1 MKLLKILKVWLDEL
15 IPEITKNCIRSKVAI
30 VIKKN
35 SNDSYN
41 VILSE
46 DYGEY
51 LDLVEQKNNG
61 KITEVEFNKQVNLI
75 TIDNLFTIKTETYN
89 INDFVI
95 IGFLDNKLTNV
106 TIPGSVFLIVNGAFS
121 NNPNIVIINNSSIEN
136 AKSIWT
142 NIVGAKI
149 IINNNVISIDDNK

>member
-1 MKLLKILKVWLDEL
+1 MDEMKQNNLANKLLKILKVWLDEL
-15 IPEITKNCIRSKVAI
+15 IPEITKNSIRSKVAI

-95 IGFLDNKLTNV
+95 IGFLDNKLTN
-106 TIPGSVFLIVNGAFS
+106 AFILCKNRS
-121 NNPNIVIINNSSIEN
+121 
-136 AKSIWT
+136 
-142 NIVGAKI
+142 
-149 IINNNVISIDDNK
+149 

>member
-1 MKLLKILKVWLDEL
+1 MDEMKQNNLANKLLKILKVWLDEL

-89 INDFVI
+89 VNDFVI
-95 IGFLDNKLTNV
+95 IGFLDNKLTN
-106 TIPGSVFLIVNGAFS
+106 AFILCKNRS
-121 NNPNIVIINNSSIEN
+121 
-136 AKSIWT
+136 
-142 NIVGAKI
+142 
-149 IINNNVISIDDNK
+149 

>member
-1 MKLLKILKVWLDEL
+1 MDEMKQNNLANKLLKILKVWLDEL

-95 IGFLDNKLTNV
+95 IGFLDNKLTNAC
-106 TIPGSVFLIVNGAFS
+106 ILCKNRR
-121 NNPNIVIINNSSIEN
+121 
-136 AKSIWT
+136 
-142 NIVGAKI
+142 
-149 IINNNVISIDDNK
+149 

>member
-1 MKLLKILKVWLDEL
+1 MDEMKQNNLANKLLKILKVWLDEL

-95 IGFLDNKLTNV
+95 IGFLDNKLTN
-106 TIPGSVFLIVNGAFS
+106 AFILCKNRS
-121 NNPNIVIINNSSIEN
+121 
-136 AKSIWT
+136 
-142 NIVGAKI
+142 
-149 IINNNVISIDDNK
+149 

>member
-1 MKLLKILKVWLDEL
+1 MTVIRKIAFGSKISHEKWNSSLLKSIIEL
-15 IPEITKNCIRSKVAI
+15 NA
-30 VIKKN
+30 
-35 SNDSYN
+35 
-41 VILSE
+41 ILSE

-95 IGFLDNKLTNV
+95 IGFLDNKLTN
-106 TIPGSVFLIVNGAFS
+106 AFILCKNRS
-121 NNPNIVIINNSSIEN
+121 
-136 AKSIWT
+136 
-142 NIVGAKI
+142 
-149 IINNNVISIDDNK
+149 

>member
-1 MKLLKILKVWLDEL
+1 MDEMKQNNLANKLLKILKVWLDEL

-30 VIKKN
+30 VIQKN

-95 IGFLDNKLTNV
+95 IGFLDNKLTN
-106 TIPGSVFLIVNGAFS
+106 AFILCKNRS
-121 NNPNIVIINNSSIEN
+121 
-136 AKSIWT
+136 
-142 NIVGAKI
+142 
-149 IINNNVISIDDNK
+149 

>member
-1 MKLLKILKVWLDEL
+1 MDEMKQNNLANKLLKILKVWLDEL

-75 TIDNLFTIKTETYN
+75 TLDNLFTIKTETYN
-89 INDFVI
+89 VNDFVI
-95 IGFLDNKLTNV
+95 IGFLDNKLTN
-106 TIPGSVFLIVNGAFS
+106 AFILCKNRS
-121 NNPNIVIINNSSIEN
+121 
-136 AKSIWT
+136 
-142 NIVGAKI
+142 
-149 IINNNVISIDDNK
+149 

>member
-1 MKLLKILKVWLDEL
+1 MDEMKQNNLANKLLKILKVWLDEL

-30 VIKKN
+30 VIQKN

-75 TIDNLFTIKTETYN
+75 TIDNLFTVKTETYN

-95 IGFLDNKLTNV
+95 IGFLDNKLTN
-106 TIPGSVFLIVNGAFS
+106 AFILCKNRS
-121 NNPNIVIINNSSIEN
+121 
-136 AKSIWT
+136 
-142 NIVGAKI
+142 
-149 IINNNVISIDDNK
+149 

>member
-1 MKLLKILKVWLDEL
+1 MDEMKQNNLANKLLKILKVWLDEL

-41 VILSE
+41 AILSE

-95 IGFLDNKLTNV
+95 IGFLDNKLTN
-106 TIPGSVFLIVNGAFS
+106 AFILCKNRS
-121 NNPNIVIINNSSIEN
+121 
-136 AKSIWT
+136 
-142 NIVGAKI
+142 
-149 IINNNVISIDDNK
+149 

>member
-1 MKLLKILKVWLDEL
+1 MDEMKQNNLANKLLKILKVWLDEL

-61 KITEVEFNKQVNLI
+61 KITEVEFDKQVNLI

-95 IGFLDNKLTNV
+95 IGFLDNKLTN
-106 TIPGSVFLIVNGAFS
+106 AFILCKNRS
-121 NNPNIVIINNSSIEN
+121 
-136 AKSIWT
+136 
-142 NIVGAKI
+142 
-149 IINNNVISIDDNK
+149 

>member
-1 MKLLKILKVWLDEL
+1 MDEMKQNNRANKLLKILKVWLDEL

-95 IGFLDNKLTNV
+95 IGFLDNKLTN
-106 TIPGSVFLIVNGAFS
+106 AFILCKNRS
-121 NNPNIVIINNSSIEN
+121 
-136 AKSIWT
+136 
-142 NIVGAKI
+142 
-149 IINNNVISIDDNK
+149 

>member
-1 MKLLKILKVWLDEL
+1 MDEMKQNNLANKLLKILKVWLDEL

-61 KITEVEFNKQVNLI
+61 KITEVEFNKQINLI

-95 IGFLDNKLTNV
+95 IGFLDNKLTN
-106 TIPGSVFLIVNGAFS
+106 AFILCKNRS
-121 NNPNIVIINNSSIEN
+121 
-136 AKSIWT
+136 
-142 NIVGAKI
+142 
-149 IINNNVISIDDNK
+149 